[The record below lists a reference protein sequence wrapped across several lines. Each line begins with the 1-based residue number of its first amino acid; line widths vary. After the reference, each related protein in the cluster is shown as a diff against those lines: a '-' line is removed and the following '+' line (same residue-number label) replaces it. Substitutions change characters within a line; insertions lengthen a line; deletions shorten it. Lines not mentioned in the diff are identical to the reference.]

1 MTVEYKG
8 FKFRRT
14 LFTALDSGSNYG
26 VFYNWGTRDE
36 KTIARAKSVITSLA
50 RALYDMNIGWD
61 LDSDFHDSHWI
72 DDPDNPGYITA
83 SYYGDTPIKS
93 STEYMPY
100 LLLKNSISGNK
111 LFLSYLC
118 NSCQYGIDIPN
129 SQMCTQGSIE
139 NPSYTGLLVSMISG
153 KSDQTFGDP
162 LNGTLIPSTATPLYG
177 SCEAGGRE
185 NVKICYARAN
195 ISGSVYCWDIL
206 ATPYCIAMMINSKN
220 DGSVVTLDKISFAV
234 GRIFGS
240 LAHEENAV
248 NARYGVIQFT
258 QHSTGQ
264 NLEGGSLKLNNLDY
278 GDAKEY
284 TIGTSSFRIAVN
296 AANPAAQNSGGCIAK
311 ANGDYI
317 GYTSTSNIRY
327 CPDSTHHLSRY
338 VKNDDSNL
346 RWIPYIVG
354 VVSDDLQNDGII
366 AGDGVKGILDTDLF
380 RCARI
385 AEGTLLCG
393 GKFYSINYNLILGWD
408 PSNVLPV

>member
-14 LFTALDSGSNYG
+14 SFTAVDFGSNYG
-26 VFYNWGTRDE
+26 VFYNWGTRDD

-72 DDPDNPGYITA
+72 DDPDNTGYITS
-83 SYYGDTPIKS
+83 SYYGDTPIKD

-139 NPSYTGLLVSMISG
+139 NPSYTGLLVSMIPG
-153 KSDQTFGDP
+153 ESDQTFGDP
-162 LNGTLIPSTATPLYG
+162 LNGSLIPYTATPLYG
-177 SCEAGGRE
+177 SCEAGDKTG
-185 NVKICYARAN
+185 IQISYARAN
-195 ISGSVYCWDIL
+195 TSGTVYCWDIL
-206 ATPYCIAMMINSKN
+206 ATPYCIAMMINSST
-220 DGSVVTLDKISFAV
+220 DGTTPTFKLCFAV

-248 NARYGVIQFT
+248 NARYGVLCFT
-258 QHSTGQ
+258 QHAQGKDR
-264 NLEGGSLKLNNLDY
+264 EGGVIKENDIDY
-278 GDAKEY
+278 GDAKEK
-284 TIGTSSFRIAVN
+284 TVGTSTFRIAPN
-296 AANPAAQNSGGCIAK
+296 INGATKDTGGCIAK
-311 ANGDYI
+311 ANGTYI
-317 GYTSTSNIRY
+317 GYTLTANIRFS
-327 CPDSTHHLSRY
+327 PDSVLHLCRY
-338 VKNDDSNL
+338 VKDDDSNL

-366 AGDGVKGILDTDLF
+366 QGDGVKGILDTDLF
-380 RCARI
+380 RCGRI
-385 AEGTLLCG
+385 EGGHSLCG
-393 GKFYSINYNLILGWD
+393 GKFYSLYKNLIIGWN
-408 PSNVLPV
+408 PSNVVPQ